1 MERQWRLMF
10 MQPDLRA
17 CEHEGHRSRRQG
29 SCKKLTLVK
38 VAATQNLLFRKENNG
53 NYIYNMVGYDNNMGK
68 RERGQKDEYKYLSR
82 IWITNIDGYLRSIAI
97 ALNYM

>member
-1 MERQWRLMF
+1 MLEKIERKIRVQTRTIIFCAVTSAVNNEKRKLELMERQWRLMF

-38 VAATQNLLFRKENNG
+38 VAATQNLLFRKEING
-53 NYIYNMVGYDNNMGK
+53 NYI
-68 RERGQKDEYKYLSR
+68 
-82 IWITNIDGYLRSIAI
+82 
-97 ALNYM
+97 

>member
-1 MERQWRLMF
+1 MF

-38 VAATQNLLFRKENNG
+38 HKTFCLGKRLMET
-53 NYIYNMVGYDNNMGK
+53 IYNMVGYDNNMGK

-97 ALNYM
+97 ALNHFELHVI